1 MNVRILDRRR
11 FPFAQR
17 RTGSANDALGRN
29 GGEIFLLHP
38 DTPNQILETPYTQFF
53 LAKQCFQFVFDAVL
67 PRTGRI
73 GQSRAMD
80 EYDPAAAFCYRLC
93 GITVSSPVPLPART
107 GVPHG
112 VSVPI
117 DVHMEVG
124 AVPAALARVERHGA
138 NWSLNAREF
147 LLDLPEI
154 GRFLAADGARMTLQP
169 AHGVA
174 LDDVLVFATGTLLSA
189 ILYQRGALLLHG
201 SAVVRDGKAFL
212 FCGASGAGKS
222 TLAGALSRAGC
233 TFLSDDMCS
242 ITQREGAPPF
252 VEPDGRT
259 LRLFGDS
266 IARLGLDEAVGARV
280 RRQIDKYHVGAA
292 AQDMEPARVPLGGI
306 YLLSDADAVRA
317 AGIFPLPALVAAQA
331 LLRQFYRRR
340 IALAY
345 ATQGAPAARTAALLS
360 HAGVYELRRPRDLAR
375 LDETVDALIAHW
387 TSLSDA

>member
-1 MNVRILDRRR
+1 
-11 FPFAQR
+11 
-17 RTGSANDALGRN
+17 
-29 GGEIFLLHP
+29 
-38 DTPNQILETPYTQFF
+38 
-53 LAKQCFQFVFDAVL
+53 
-67 PRTGRI
+67 
-73 GQSRAMD
+73 MD

-124 AVPAALARVERHGA
+124 AVPAALARAERHGA